1 MITRFS
7 ELEIPFEID
16 LFLHTFFSEMTF
28 NFDQYLQDLHHVLQR
43 ERNAQQEKYGLK
55 IDAAN
60 LKELKKAGLVLHPL
74 NVQNKSFLSDETPA
88 VHFQILYEGASNLFK
103 AGTPVRCFFENNL
116 MDAQVVEM
124 QEKNITVALKSDAF
138 PDWIEERGVGLTLV
152 PDEHTF
158 DLMETALE
166 QLKTNTHPIIKA
178 HVSSLNR
185 GIGAL
190 PELKSMYQNEALN
203 DSQNQAVNAILQNE
217 GIQIVHGPPGTGK
230 TTTLSH
236 AIQALVKSGKRILVA
251 APSNTAVDHFAKV
264 LVNKG
269 VKVLRV
275 GNHIKID
282 DAILDYTVDGYL
294 SKSAELKQIK
304 SYQKQVDDLRKK
316 AGQFKRVFDKAAREE
331 RNACYQEIK
340 ALRNEIKALRKFAI
354 DKVKNQC
361 EVILGTPVGLRD
373 ELGVN
378 YQADYLFIDEAGQCH
393 DALAW
398 LLAMYANNW
407 ILAGDIHQLPP
418 TYLATKNTNN
428 PAASSILHNMQQWI
442 AKVYFLDTQY
452 RMEPR
457 IATFSNRYFYDNRL
471 QHFKPNSDLESVLFY
486 DTAGMGK
493 DEQQFEESGSR
504 YNDGE
509 VDLIQSFL
517 ETPENESCAW
527 VIISPYQAQV
537 ELLKTRLG
545 TKYRVSTIDSFQG
558 QEAQGVILSL
568 VRSNEN
574 QEIGFL
580 KDYRRMNVA
589 MTRAQDRLVI
599 FADSATIGT
608 DAFYAE
614 FLDYCEEI
622 GGYRSGFEL

>member
-1 MITRFS
+1 
-7 ELEIPFEID
+7 
-16 LFLHTFFSEMTF
+16 MTLQ
-28 NFDQYLQDLHHVLQR
+28 FDQYLFDLTQILR
-43 ERNAQQEKYGLK
+43 LERNAQQEKYGLK
-55 IDAAN
+55 IDQVN
-60 LKELKKAGLVLHPL
+60 LKELKKSGLVLHPL
-74 NVQNKSFLSDETPA
+74 KVQNKSFLSDETPA
-88 VHFQILYEGASNLFK
+88 VHFQILFDGASNLFK
-103 AGTPVRCFFENNL
+103 PGTPVRCFFEQNL
-116 MDAQVVEM
+116 VDAQVIEM
-124 QEKNITVALKSDAF
+124 SERNISVALRADSF
-138 PDWIEERGVGLTLV
+138 PDWIEVRGVGLALV

-158 DLMETALE
+158 ELMEDALE
-166 QLKTNTHPIIKA
+166 QLKTNTRIILKS
-178 HVSSLNR
+178 HISGLNR
-185 GIGAL
+185 GVGSM
-190 PELKSMYQNEALN
+190 PELKSIYQNDTLN
-203 DSQNQAVNAILQNE
+203 DSQNQAVNALLQNE

-236 AIQALVKSGKRILVA
+236 SIQALVKTGKRILVA

-264 LVNKG
+264 LVSKG

-361 EVILGTPVGLRD
+361 DVILGTPVGLRD
-373 ELGVN
+373 ELGLN

-398 LLAMYANNW
+398 LLASYAPNW

-418 TYLATKNTNN
+418 TYLATKNLNN

-442 AKVYFLDTQY
+442 GKVYFLDTQY

-471 QHFKPNSDLESVLFY
+471 QHFKSISELESVLFY

-493 DEQQFEESGSR
+493 EEQQYEDTGSR
-504 YNDGE
+504 FNEGE

-517 ETPENESCAW
+517 ELPENESCEW

-545 TKYRVSTIDSFQG
+545 SKYRVSTIDSIQG

-580 KDYRRMNVA
+580 RDYRRMNVA

-599 FADSATIGT
+599 FGDSATIGT
-608 DAFYAE
+608 DKFYAE
-614 FLDYCEEI
+614 FLDYCEEV
-622 GGYRSGFEL
+622 GAYRSGFEL

>member
-1 MITRFS
+1 MS
-7 ELEIPFEID
+7 
-16 LFLHTFFSEMTF
+16 F
-28 NFDQYLQDLHHVLQR
+28 NYDKYIQDLYQVLQL
-43 ERNAQQEKYGLK
+43 EKIAQKEKYGLK
-55 IDAAN
+55 IDQQN
-60 LKELKKAGLVLHPL
+60 LKELKKSGLVLHPL
-74 NVQNKSFLSDETPA
+74 KVQNKSFLSDETPA
-88 VHFQILYEGASNLFK
+88 VHFQILFDGASNLFK
-103 AGTPVRCFFENNL
+103 PGTPVRCFFEQNL
-116 MDAQVVEM
+116 VDAQVVEM
-124 QEKNITVALKSDAF
+124 QEKTIIVALKSESF
-138 PDWIEERGVGLTLV
+138 PDWIEERGVGLALV

-158 DLMETALE
+158 DLMEAALD
-166 QLKTNTHPIIKA
+166 QLKANNNPCLKA
-178 HVSSLNR
+178 HISSLNR
-185 GIGAL
+185 GVGSLTEVTQI
-190 PELKSMYQNEALN
+190 YQNEQLN
-203 DSQNQAVNAILQNE
+203 TSQNQAVNAILQNE

-264 LVNKG
+264 LVKKG

-282 DAILDYTVDGYL
+282 DAILDFTVDGYL
-294 SKSAELKQIK
+294 SKSTELKQIK
-304 SYQKQVDDLRKK
+304 SYQKQIDDLRKK
-316 AGQFKRVFDKAAREE
+316 AGQFKRVFDKTAREE

-340 ALRNEIKALRKFAI
+340 ALRSEIKALRKFAI
-354 DKVKNQC
+354 DKVKSQC

-398 LLAMYANNW
+398 MLAIFANNW

-418 TYLATKNTNN
+418 TYLATKNLKN

-471 QHFKPNSDLESVLFY
+471 QHFKPNSDVESVLFY

-509 VDLIQSFL
+509 VDLIQTFL
-517 ETPENESCAW
+517 EMPENESYEW

-537 ELLKTRLG
+537 ELLKSTLG
-545 TKYRVSTIDSFQG
+545 TKFRISTIDSFQG

-608 DAFYAE
+608 DDFYAD

-622 GGYRSGFEL
+622 GVYRSGFEL

>member
-1 MITRFS
+1 MS
-7 ELEIPFEID
+7 
-16 LFLHTFFSEMTF
+16 F
-28 NFDQYLQDLHHVLQR
+28 NYDKYIQDLYQVLQL
-43 ERNAQQEKYGLK
+43 EKIAQKEKYGLK
-55 IDAAN
+55 IDQQN
-60 LKELKKAGLVLHPL
+60 LKELKKSGLVLHPL
-74 NVQNKSFLSDETPA
+74 KVQNKSYLTDETPA
-88 VHFQILYEGASNLFK
+88 VHFQILFDGASNLFK
-103 AGTPVRCFFENNL
+103 PGTPVRCFFEQNL
-116 MDAQVVEM
+116 VDAQVVEM
-124 QEKNITVALKSDAF
+124 QEKTVIVALKSESF
-138 PDWIEERGVGLTLV
+138 PDWIEERGVGLALV

-158 DLMETALE
+158 DLMEAALD
-166 QLKTNTHPIIKA
+166 QLKANNNPYLKA
-178 HVSSLNR
+178 HISSLNR
-185 GIGAL
+185 GVGSLSEVTQI
-190 PELKSMYQNEALN
+190 YQNEQLN
-203 DSQNQAVNAILQNE
+203 TSQNQAVNAILQNE

-264 LVNKG
+264 LVKKG

-282 DAILDYTVDGYL
+282 DAILDFTVDGYL
-294 SKSAELKQIK
+294 SKSTELKQIK
-304 SYQKQVDDLRKK
+304 SYQKQIDDLRKK

-340 ALRNEIKALRKFAI
+340 ALRTEIKALRKFAI
-354 DKVKNQC
+354 DKVKSQC

-373 ELGVN
+373 ELGAN

-398 LLAMYANNW
+398 MLAIFANNW

-418 TYLATKNTNN
+418 TYLATKNLKN

-471 QHFKPNSDLESVLFY
+471 QHFKPNSDGESVLFY

-509 VDLIQSFL
+509 VDLIRTFL
-517 ETPENESCAW
+517 EMPENESYEW

-537 ELLKTRLG
+537 ELLKSTLG
-545 TKYRVSTIDSFQG
+545 TKYRISTIDSFQG

-608 DAFYAE
+608 DDFYAK

-622 GGYRSGFEL
+622 GAYRSGFEIES